1 MADSILTVNAGSSSI
16 KFALF
21 EHAGDAHRVMGQID
35 GIGVRTHMKIK
46 GQAGETLFDE
56 DLEGADDHH
65 ASLAAILRWFE
76 ANIPDMA
83 IAAVGHRVVHGGVK
97 YAEPVKVT
105 AEVADDLEACVPWRP
120 CISPTI
126 LRAFVRPWQTSPT
139 HSSGLFRHGIPS
151 AASLRDD
158 TFALPHHFMRA
169 CALCFMLPMIISR

>member
-56 DLEGADDHH
+56 DLDGADDHH

-105 AEVADDLEACVPWRP
+105 AEVADDLEGP
-120 CISPTI
+120 
-126 LRAFVRPWQTSPT
+126 AFPGAPASAPQYCG
-139 HSSGLFRHGIPS
+139 HSCGHGKLPQRTPGGLFRHGIPS
-151 AASLRDD
+151 AASL
-158 TFALPHHFMRA
+158 
-169 CALCFMLPMIISR
+169 S